1 MAEWWNTLSNF
12 EKIYWVIAL
21 LFTIILVIQLIT
33 AFVIGVDTDAGT
45 PDMDIDADGGIGM
58 QFFTFRNM
66 VGFFTIFGWV
76 GIACI
81 RADLSTWLVITLS
94 VISGLI
100 MMFLMAWIFFMLGK
114 LQEDGSLNLKNAIG
128 LVGEVYL
135 VIGAKRSKIGKVQI
149 KVQGVL
155 RELDA
160 LTDEEE
166 DLQFGNV
173 IQVKNIINDQILL
186 VEKFKN

>member
-1 MAEWWNTLSNF
+1 MEWWNTIGNF
-12 EKIYWVIAL
+12 EKVYWVIAL
-21 LFTIILVIQLIT
+21 IFTVLLIIQLIT
-33 AFVIGVDTDAGT
+33 AFIIGVDTDAGG
-45 PDMDIDADGGIGM
+45 PDMDIDADTGIGM

-81 RADLSTWLVITLS
+81 RADFSVFWVIICS
-94 VISGLI
+94 VLAGLA
-100 MMFLMAWIFFMLGK
+100 MMFLMAWIFYMLGN
-114 LQEDGSLNLKNAIG
+114 LQEDGSMNLKNAIG
-128 LVGEVYL
+128 TVGEVYL
-135 VIGAKRSKIGKVQI
+135 LIGAKRSKIGKVQI
-149 KVQGVL
+149 KIQGVL

-173 IQVKNIINDQILL
+173 IQVKNIINDQLLL
-186 VEKFKN
+186 VEKFKK